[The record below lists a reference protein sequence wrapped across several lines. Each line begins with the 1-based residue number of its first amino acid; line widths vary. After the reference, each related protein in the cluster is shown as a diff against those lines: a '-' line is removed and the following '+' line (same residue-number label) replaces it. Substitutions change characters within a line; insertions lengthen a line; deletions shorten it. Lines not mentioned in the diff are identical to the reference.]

1 MKETML
7 GYIKDQPEM
16 LRKIFDSR
24 NIFIK
29 KWLKV
34 FEKNNFKK
42 IVLIGA
48 GTSDYVSRV
57 FKYYV
62 DKYLA
67 LDSISVL
74 PTTYT
79 YYCQEAK
86 SDLYNKGN
94 VLVLGF
100 SQTGTSINTV
110 KAIQKAQQQGFTTA
124 VLTAVDDSE
133 ICKYSDYVIP
143 LLCGTESVPPETR
156 GFTSAV
162 LTSYLMVLSLGV
174 NLGDLTEDFY
184 EEKIQE
190 IDFFLPHV
198 EECILQSEQW
208 FIKNKSELMQ
218 MKKGAVAGYGINYM
232 TALEGDM
239 KLAETFRQPI
249 VGYEMEEFIHGP
261 NMAYGKDHYIF
272 LLLSDEYERRRANDI
287 LSFFEPVTKHIFVI
301 TNEQG
306 NYNGK
311 DLRLSYHA
319 PIDLTIIQYVIPFQ
333 LYAALACIEA
343 GIDTSVFPF
352 DNNGIAHD
360 D

>member
-7 GYIKDQPEM
+7 SYIKDQPRM
-16 LRKIFDSR
+16 LRYIFESR
-24 NIFIK
+24 DLFVK
-29 KWLKV
+29 KWLTI
-34 FEKNNFKK
+34 FKNNSFKK

-48 GTSDYVSRV
+48 GTSDYVSRA

-62 DKYLA
+62 DKYIDI
-67 LDSISVL
+67 DSISVL

-86 SDLYNKGN
+86 SSLYNNSN

-110 KAIQKAQQQGFTTA
+110 KAIKKAKQLGFTTA
-124 VLTAVDDSE
+124 VLTAVSNSE
-133 ICKYSDYVIP
+133 ICDYSDYVIP
-143 LLCGTESVPPETR
+143 LLCGTENVPPETR

-162 LTSYLMVLSLGV
+162 LTSYLMVISLALELESITAEQYQ
-174 NLGDLTEDFY
+174 N
-184 EEKIQE
+184 KINE
-190 IDFFLPHV
+190 IDLFLDHV
-198 EECILQSEQW
+198 DECIAQSEEW
-208 FIKNKSELMQ
+208 FYKNKIELMQ
-218 MKKGAVAGYGINYM
+218 MKKGAVTGYGINYI

-249 VGYEMEEFIHGP
+249 VAYEMEEFIHGP

-272 LLLSDEYERRRANDI
+272 LLLSDEHERERANDI
-287 LSFFEPVTKHIFVI
+287 LHFFEPVTNHIFVI
-301 TNEQG
+301 TNESG

-311 DLRLSYHA
+311 DLRFVYRA
-319 PIDLTIIQYVIPFQ
+319 PIDLTIIQYVIPLQ
-333 LYAALACIEA
+333 LYAALACVEA